1 MKERRRSKGLR
12 IADISMGYLRFVEPS
27 LARELW
33 YMLSAENA
41 PFLPIEFR

>member
-1 MKERRRSKGLR
+1 MKDRRRYKGLQV
-12 IADISMGYLRFVEPS
+12 ADMSMGYLRFVEPS
-27 LARELW
+27 LAHELW